1 MLPNQNEEK
10 TKDEVTKICNEPG
23 ICQKYNLLQINLML
37 IYVVHY
43 AHECTNTIA
52 AVAFY
57 IPRRMSR
64 TLAKTNF
71 APKKEKKREI
81 VLQREKTRSRKPK

>member
-1 MLPNQNEEK
+1 ML
-10 TKDEVTKICNEPG
+10 
-23 ICQKYNLLQINLML
+23 
-37 IYVVHY
+37 YVVHY

-57 IPRRMSR
+57 IQRRMSR

-71 APKKEKKREI
+71 APKKEKK
-81 VLQREKTRSRKPK
+81 EKRNCTAKRKKQKQEAKIANDVFPLLLNVYK

>member
-1 MLPNQNEEK
+1 ML
-10 TKDEVTKICNEPG
+10 
-23 ICQKYNLLQINLML
+23 
-37 IYVVHY
+37 YVVHY

-71 APKKEKKREI
+71 APKKEKK
-81 VLQREKTRSRKPK
+81 EKLYCKEKKPEPGSQNSQ

>member
-1 MLPNQNEEK
+1 
-10 TKDEVTKICNEPG
+10 
-23 ICQKYNLLQINLML
+23 ML
-37 IYVVHY
+37 IYVVQY

-71 APKKEKKREI
+71 APKRGKKKKRNCTAK
-81 VLQREKTRSRKPK
+81 RRKQKQEAKIANDVFPLLLNVYK

>member
-1 MLPNQNEEK
+1 MRLE
-10 TKDEVTKICNEPG
+10 TISVTF
-23 ICQKYNLLQINLML
+23 
-37 IYVVHY
+37 VHY

-71 APKKEKKREI
+71 APKKEKKKKK
-81 VLQREKTRSRKPK
+81 LYCKEKKAEAGSQNSQ

>member
-1 MLPNQNEEK
+1 ML
-10 TKDEVTKICNEPG
+10 
-23 ICQKYNLLQINLML
+23 
-37 IYVVHY
+37 YVVHY

-71 APKKEKKREI
+71 APKEKKERKNKLYCKEKKAKAGSHNS
-81 VLQREKTRSRKPK
+81 Q

>member
-1 MLPNQNEEK
+1 MKN
-10 TKDEVTKICNEPG
+10 EVTKICNELG
-23 ICQKYNLLQINLML
+23 ISQKYNLLQINLML
-37 IYVVHY
+37 YVVNY

>member
-1 MLPNQNEEK
+1 MGLVFSISNFFITETSLANK
-10 TKDEVTKICNEPG
+10 WIRKKIPSCSNSA
-23 ICQKYNLLQINLML
+23 L
-37 IYVVHY
+37 VHY

-71 APKKEKKREI
+71 APKMGKKEKRNCTAKRKKAEAGS
-81 VLQREKTRSRKPK
+81 QNSQ

>member
-1 MLPNQNEEK
+1 ML
-10 TKDEVTKICNEPG
+10 
-23 ICQKYNLLQINLML
+23 
-37 IYVVHY
+37 YVIHY

-71 APKKEKKREI
+71 APKKEKEKKKEI
-81 VLQREKTRSRKPK
+81 VLQREKSRSRKPK

>member
-1 MLPNQNEEK
+1 ML
-10 TKDEVTKICNEPG
+10 
-23 ICQKYNLLQINLML
+23 
-37 IYVVHY
+37 YVVHY

-71 APKKEKKREI
+71 APKKEKKGKK
-81 VLQREKTRSRKPK
+81 LYCKEKKPEAGSQNSQ

>member
-1 MLPNQNEEK
+1 MKSLW
-10 TKDEVTKICNEPG
+10 
-23 ICQKYNLLQINLML
+23 QINGLGKKIPSCSNSAL
-37 IYVVHY
+37 VHY

-71 APKKEKKREI
+71 APKMGKKEKEI
-81 VLQREKTRSRKPK
+81 VLQREKKQKQEAKIANDVFPLLLNVYK